1 LSSSTRQNRSRPIKW
16 FAKKFQWDC
25 VDFLNSE
32 WFDEEDKK
40 KVLPEL
46 EYLRNFIEND
56 NSGVRFRTNEK
67 DLAYKYIMQGFEKID

>member
-1 LSSSTRQNRSRPIKW
+1 MSSLTRQNRSRPIKW
-16 FAKKFQWDC
+16 FAKKLQWDC

-32 WFDEEDKK
+32 WFDEKDKE

-67 DLAYKYIMQGFEKID
+67 DLAYKYIMQGFKKID

>member
-1 LSSSTRQNRSRPIKW
+1 MRKSRSRPIKW
-16 FAKKFQWDC
+16 FAKKLQWEWC
-25 VDFLNSE
+25 DFFNSE

-40 KVLPEL
+40 DALPRL

-67 DLAYKYIMQGFEKID
+67 EEAYKFIMKGFKKN